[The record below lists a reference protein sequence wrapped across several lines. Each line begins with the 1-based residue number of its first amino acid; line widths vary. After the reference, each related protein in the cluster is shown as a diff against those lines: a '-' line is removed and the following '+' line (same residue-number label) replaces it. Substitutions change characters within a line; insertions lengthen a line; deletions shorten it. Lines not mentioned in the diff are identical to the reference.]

1 MRAVVNKSH
10 IEGYI
15 YEHTLESKVSGPNSK
30 NPGTAFI
37 SGNLSIATDE
47 AILNIVTVHFSYV
60 TPTTKNGGVNS
71 THTALSSIVSGT
83 AGNIM

>member
-1 MRAVVNKSH
+1 MKAVVNKSH

-30 NPGTAFI
+30 NPGTEFI
-37 SGNLSIATDE
+37 SGNLSVATDE

-60 TPTTKNGGVNS
+60 TPTTKNGNPQVTVTVCS
-71 THTALSSIVSGT
+71 KSKDIAAI
-83 AGNIM
+83 